1 MASLIDYSQDFST
14 KKMMQDIEEKIKA
27 YINKEDTP
35 SEPKG
40 MLERMPSPD
49 KLDGDSIV
57 VSSLENMIKQASE
70 NKATR
75 FRGMDFTAERP
86 KSSPEEINKFLS
98 SIEGYPM
105 NFSGSIIKERDI
117 LESDIMKD
125 VRADAAEKLIKEAPV
140 VDIAK
145 AIEQDQDRQ
154 KGLMTKPKLRPNK
167 KTATVRNVR
176 NNNPGNID
184 RNKTSWEGMSADQT
198 GDSRFVVFDSPE
210 MGVRAMGKVLTT
222 YQKTHK
228 LNTISGIISRWA
240 PPIEN
245 DTATYIKNISKELGV
260 KPNAPID
267 LIKDRSKME
276 QLIFSIIKQEGGKE
290 ATDYYTRDI
299 IKKGVDLVKAK

>member
-40 MLERMPSPD
+40 MLERIPSPD

-57 VSSLENMIKQASE
+57 VSSLENMLKQESE
-70 NKATR
+70 NKSTR

-86 KSSPEEINKFLS
+86 KSSPEEINAFLS
-98 SIEGYPM
+98 NLEVNPM

-125 VRADAAEKLIKEAPV
+125 VRADAAEKLVEEEPT

-145 AIEQDQDRQ
+145 AIAQDQVRQ
-154 KGLMTKPKLRPNK
+154 QGLMTKPKLRPDSM
-167 KTATVRNVR
+167 TATVRNVR

-228 LNTISGIISRWA
+228 LNTISGIINRWA
-240 PPIEN
+240 PPVEN

-260 KPNAPID
+260 KPNTPID

-290 ATDYYTRDI
+290 ATDYYTKDI